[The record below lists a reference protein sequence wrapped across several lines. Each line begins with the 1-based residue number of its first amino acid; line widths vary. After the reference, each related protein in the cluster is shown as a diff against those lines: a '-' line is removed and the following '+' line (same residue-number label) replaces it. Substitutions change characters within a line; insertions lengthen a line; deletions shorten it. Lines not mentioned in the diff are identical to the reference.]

1 MSKNILLGIYR
12 QKLGKKTRICGNA
25 KQKKIN
31 LGTKMTYLSILGCKF
46 EKVLSYL
53 KSATSGLS

>member
-1 MSKNILLGIYR
+1 MFFWVFIDKNLEKN
-12 QKLGKKTRICGNA
+12 QEFAEMQNK
-25 KQKKIN
+25 KKIN